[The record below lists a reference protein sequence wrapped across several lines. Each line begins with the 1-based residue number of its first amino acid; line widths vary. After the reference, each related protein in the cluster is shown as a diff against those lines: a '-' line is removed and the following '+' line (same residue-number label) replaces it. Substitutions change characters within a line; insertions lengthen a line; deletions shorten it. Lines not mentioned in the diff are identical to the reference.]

1 MYKTHIY
8 ETQKRNMNELVQS
21 SATGNDKADELVK
34 HGASVEKVELADF
47 S

>member
-1 MYKTHIY
+1 MT
-8 ETQKRNMNELVQS
+8 ELEQY

-34 HGASVEKVELADF
+34 HGASGEEVELADF

>member
-1 MYKTHIY
+1 MT
-8 ETQKRNMNELVQS
+8 ELEQY
-21 SATGNDKADELVK
+21 SARGNDKADELVQ